1 MIPDATMTLDLVD
14 IGANLTH
21 DSFDQDRDEVLA
33 RARAAGVR
41 QMVLTGST
49 VPESHAA
56 AALAAAHAGE
66 LYATAGIHPHHAR
79 ELDAGSIPALRGI
92 AAAPQVV
99 AIGECGLDY
108 YRNFSPHE
116 DQERAFAAQ
125 LELACELGM
134 PAFLHQRDAHE
145 RFVAILREHRPR
157 LVRAVAHCFTGTAAE
172 LDDYL
177 ALDLHIG
184 ITGWICDE
192 RRGLHLREL
201 VKRVPVER
209 LMLETD
215 APYLSP
221 PGAPRRNEPRWVEIT
236 ARWVADSR
244 VSSIRE
250 PRRGSV
256 PRSGTSMRKL
266 SALKVTRMPAS
277 AATWRS
283 ASSRLALRRLSVI
296 RISGSFAASSR

>member
-79 ELDAGSIPALRGI
+79 ELDAGSIPALREI

-177 ALDLHIG
+177 ALDVHIG

-215 APYLSP
+215 APYLLPRDLDPKPSS
-221 PGAPRRNEPRWVEIT
+221 RRNEPMYLPHVLEVVAACRGEPAAALADAITST
-236 ARWVADSR
+236 ARRFFGLPPPV
-244 VSSIRE
+244 V
-250 PRRGSV
+250 V
-256 PRSGTSMRKL
+256 
-266 SALKVTRMPAS
+266 
-277 AATWRS
+277 
-283 ASSRLALRRLSVI
+283 ASSDS
-296 RISGSFAASSR
+296 

>member
-1 MIPDATMTLDLVD
+1 MRRAAIIPDVTMTLDLVD

-21 DSFDQDRDEVLA
+21 DAFDRDRDQVLA
-33 RARAAGVR
+33 RARAVGVT
-41 QMVLTGST
+41 QLVVTGSS
-49 VPESHAA
+49 VSESRAA

-79 ELDAGSIPALRGI
+79 DFDVDSIPALRAI
-92 AAAPQVV
+92 ATAPQVV

-108 YRNFSPHE
+108 YRNFSSHE

-134 PAFLHQRDAHE
+134 PAFLHQRDGHE

-201 VKRVPVER
+201 VKRIPAER

-215 APYLSP
+215 APYLLPRDLDPKPAS
-221 PGAPRRNEPRWVEIT
+221 RRNEPMYLRHVLETVALCRGEPAAAVATASTAT
-236 ARWVADSR
+236 ARHFFGLPPPVA
-244 VSSIRE
+244 
-250 PRRGSV
+250 
-256 PRSGTSMRKL
+256 TSAHR
-266 SALKVTRMPAS
+266 
-277 AATWRS
+277 
-283 ASSRLALRRLSVI
+283 
-296 RISGSFAASSR
+296 